1 MTASSL
7 TGGGPSHGIS
17 ADRHCVSREA
27 RLSKKVFTIG
37 YEGLDPERL
46 TAALTDAGVALL
58 ADVRAV
64 ANSRKR
70 GFSKGS
76 LRTGIEEAGLAYEHL
91 RVLGTPKAGREA
103 ARAHDPGLMRRIYCE
118 EVLDTAD
125 GMIALDAL
133 FALADRTPVCLLCFE
148 RNPEQC
154 HRRVLAERLEARGF
168 VTVDLFG

>member
-1 MTASSL
+1 MTASPMP
-7 TGGGPSHGIS
+7 GGCPCHVIS
-17 ADRHCVSREA
+17 AHGRCLSQEVG
-27 RLSKKVFTIG
+27 LSKKVFTIG

-46 TAALTDAGVALL
+46 TAALADAGVALL

-70 GFSKGS
+70 GFSKGA
-76 LRTGIEEAGLAYEHL
+76 LRAGIEQAGLAYEHL

-103 ARAHDPGLMRRIYCE
+103 ARAHDPALMRRIYCE

-125 GMIALDAL
+125 GAIALDAL
-133 FALADRTPVCLLCFE
+133 LALADRTPVCLLCFE
-148 RNPEQC
+148 RDPERC